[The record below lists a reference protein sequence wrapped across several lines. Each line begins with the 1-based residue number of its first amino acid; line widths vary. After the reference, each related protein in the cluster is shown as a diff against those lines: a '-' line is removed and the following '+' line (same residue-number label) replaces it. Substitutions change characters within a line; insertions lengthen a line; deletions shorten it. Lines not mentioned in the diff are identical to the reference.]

1 MKRWIVD
8 EITKGG
14 PDCIV
19 LTEFVVSPGIDY
31 FIGKLEELNYHWFIS
46 NSTKENGILIAL
58 KKDTFDFKNT
68 FDYKKNTVIKSEA
81 LAGTNLPDF
90 YEIQV
95 KWNKRI
101 LSIIGARIKVRLE
114 TEGKKAFT
122 KDQFD
127 ALDEYLN
134 NISHDVICI
143 GDFNAFWGNRWNTNE
158 NTTLPNVSNKYYL
171 FTPKYKKDD
180 WWSYE
185 KAIELKPDILL
196 LDIIMP
202 HLDGLG
208 VLEKLGE
215 TNLEKSPLVIILSAV
230 GQDKITQKAISLGAQ
245 YYIVKPFD
253 INVLIKRMKELKN
266 YQPTQFKGGFITRE
280 IKAQYIDIAPDKK
293 KNQENLEAL
302 VTNIIH
308 EVGVPAHIKGYQYL
322 REAIMMVIKDT
333 DVINQITKQLYP
345 EIADKY
351 HTTPSRVERAIRHAI
366 EVAWGRGE
374 QSAVENIF
382 GYTVSAAKGKPTNSE
397 FIAMISDKLRLELK
411 SA

>member
-1 MKRWIVD
+1 MNEKITVLVADDNSDFTMTLSSYLEKEEQIQIV
-8 EITKGG
+8 
-14 PDCIV
+14 
-19 LTEFVVSPGIDY
+19 GI
-31 FIGKLEELNYHWFIS
+31 
-46 NSTKENGILIAL
+46 A
-58 KKDTFDFKNT
+58 KDGN
-68 FDYKKNTVIKSEA
+68 EA
-81 LAGTNLPDF
+81 
-90 YEIQV
+90 
-95 KWNKRI
+95 
-101 LSIIGARIKVRLE
+101 
-114 TEGKKAFT
+114 
-122 KDQFD
+122 
-127 ALDEYLN
+127 
-134 NISHDVICI
+134 
-143 GDFNAFWGNRWNTNE
+143 
-158 NTTLPNVSNKYYL
+158 
-171 FTPKYKKDD
+171 
-180 WWSYE
+180 YE

-382 GYTVSAAKGKPTNSE
+382 GYTVSAAKANQ
-397 FIAMISDKLRLELK
+397 
-411 SA
+411 